1 MDFHFRRT
9 CRMSV
14 EHGKSKHK
22 KLFLPSYRIVS
33 DCLVVCYMI
42 YELAD
47 SRTCTHVRK

>member
-14 EHGKSKHK
+14 EHGKSGHK
-22 KLFLPSYRIVS
+22 RLFLPSYHIVS
-33 DCLVVCYMI
+33 DCLLYVI

-47 SRTCTHVRK
+47 SHTCTHVRK